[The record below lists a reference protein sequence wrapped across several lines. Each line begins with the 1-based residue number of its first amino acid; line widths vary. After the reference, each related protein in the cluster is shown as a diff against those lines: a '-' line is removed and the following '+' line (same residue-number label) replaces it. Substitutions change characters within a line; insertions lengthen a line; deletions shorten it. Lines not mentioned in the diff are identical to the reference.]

1 MKNKE
6 NQLNDIISR
15 FPFELSNNEY
25 LMVVNFKLKNNNFS
39 SICKNTDQ
47 FIIVESLIYKKY
59 PEYED
64 IINLFLV
71 NGRQVKRF
79 RSFEENGI
87 KNNDII
93 LALEK

>member
-25 LMVVNFKLKNNNFS
+25 LMVVNFKLKNYNFS
-39 SICKNTDQ
+39 TICKNTDQ

-64 IINLFLV
+64 ILSSFLV

>member
-25 LMVVNFKLKNNNFS
+25 LMVVNFKLKNYNFS
-39 SICKNTDQ
+39 TICKNTDQ

-64 IINLFLV
+64 ILSLFLV

-79 RSFEENGI
+79 RSLEENGI